1 MTADEERR
9 RGGHASCS
17 TSGHQQQDGAAGRRQ
32 HGRAAPDQAGG
43 GAALPAVDVAGMA
56 APVLEHVLR
65 FVYTDGAG
73 DLGPHFMGAEGA
85 ETLFDA
91 ADRYL
96 LFAMKVTWHP
106 QS

>member
-1 MTADEERR
+1 
-9 RGGHASCS
+9 
-17 TSGHQQQDGAAGRRQ
+17 
-32 HGRAAPDQAGG
+32 
-43 GAALPAVDVAGMA
+43 MA